1 MDRRTILAAAAV
13 LPITSAVAL
22 AQPDDPVLA
31 AYARWKV
38 MRGEYEAVVKEWAAV
53 ISPDKSLGEALDRET
68 DRILDLEN
76 EIADMVPVTVEGMA
90 AQLRVM
96 VYNGGHFD
104 ACMADATETRFVWSL
119 LAAAENIAGVA
130 S

>member
-1 MDRRTILAAAAV
+1 
-13 LPITSAVAL
+13 
-22 AQPDDPVLA
+22 
-31 AYARWKV
+31 
-38 MRGEYEAVVKEWAAV
+38 
-53 ISPDKSLGEALDRET
+53 
-68 DRILDLEN
+68 
-76 EIADMVPVTVEGMA
+76 MVPVTVEGMA

>member
-1 MDRRTILAAAAV
+1 MNEAQLVQRMRGWLA
-13 LPITSAVAL
+13 
-22 AQPDDPVLA
+22 
-31 AYARWKV
+31 
-38 MRGEYEAVVKEWAAV
+38 GEYEAVVKDWAAV
-53 ISPDKSLGEALDRET
+53 VSPDESLGEAVDRET

-119 LAAAENIAGVA
+119 LAGAENIAGVA

>member
-1 MDRRTILAAAAV
+1 VPVTLPLLPVLAFATPA
-13 LPITSAVAL
+13 
-22 AQPDDPVLA
+22 DPVLD

>member
-1 MDRRTILAAAAV
+1 
-13 LPITSAVAL
+13 
-22 AQPDDPVLA
+22 
-31 AYARWKV
+31 
-38 MRGEYEAVVKEWAAV
+38 
-53 ISPDKSLGEALDRET
+53 
-68 DRILDLEN
+68 
-76 EIADMVPVTVEGMA
+76 MVPVTVEGMA

-104 ACMADATETRFVWSL
+104 ACMADTTETRFVWSL

>member
-1 MDRRTILAAAAV
+1 MV
-13 LPITSAVAL
+13 
-22 AQPDDPVLA
+22 
-31 AYARWKV
+31 
-38 MRGEYEAVVKEWAAV
+38 
-53 ISPDKSLGEALDRET
+53 SPDESLGEAVDRET

-104 ACMADATETRFVWSL
+104 DCMADATETRFVWSL
-119 LAAAENIAGVA
+119 LAAAENLAGAA